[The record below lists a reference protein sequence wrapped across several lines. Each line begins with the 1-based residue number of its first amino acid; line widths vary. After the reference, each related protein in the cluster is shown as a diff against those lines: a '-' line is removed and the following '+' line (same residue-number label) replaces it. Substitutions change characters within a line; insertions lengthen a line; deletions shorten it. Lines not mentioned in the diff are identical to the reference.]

1 VDETKFVIDLEG
13 VNVAGINKVLATASN
28 LYQTVVDNCSAP
40 TVYATKTNIT
50 RIRRRR
56 FI

>member
-1 VDETKFVIDLEG
+1 MDETKFVIDLEG